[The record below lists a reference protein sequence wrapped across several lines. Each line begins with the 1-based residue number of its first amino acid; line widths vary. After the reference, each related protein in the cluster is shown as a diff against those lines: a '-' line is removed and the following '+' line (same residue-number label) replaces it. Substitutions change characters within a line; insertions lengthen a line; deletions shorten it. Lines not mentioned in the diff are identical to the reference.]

1 MTYQPQAYGAA
12 VKTQS
17 LLGQVLGITALGM
30 AVTAFAVYLFPNGSG
45 GPNWLAFAGTFILI
59 FVMNAVRQNTALSLL
74 IFYVFTFLEGIVLSP
89 IIGYYAHTAGNQV
102 VYNAALT
109 TALGMFALGAIVYG
123 TGLDLRRFQ
132 GWVMGALLIL
142 VLVGIA
148 SMFFRFLSPTVYSW
162 ATLAIFSVLVLIDF
176 ARIRAGGDGLTA
188 PQIAI
193 SIYLD
198 AINIFLAILQIT
210 GSRRSN
216 D

>member
-1 MTYQPQAYGAA
+1 MIQQSYGAA
-12 VKTQS
+12 VKPQ
-17 LLGQVLGITALGM
+17 LQLGQVLGITALGM
-30 AVTAFAVYLFPNGSG
+30 AITALAVQLFPNTGG
-45 GPNWLAFAGTFILI
+45 GPNWLAFFGTFILI

-74 IFYVFTFLEGIVLSP
+74 IFYVFTFLEGIVISP
-89 IIGYYAHTAGNQV
+89 IIGHYTHTAGPQV

-109 TALGMFALGAIVYG
+109 TALGMAGLGAVVYA

-148 SMFFRFLSPTVYSW
+148 SAFFRFLSPTVYSW

-176 ARIRAGGDGLTA
+176 ARIRAGGDGLSA
-188 PQIAI
+188 PQMAI

-210 GSRRSN
+210 GRRSN